1 MQEILIK
8 EILSKNIL
16 IKMTSN
22 NILNFYKMEEN
33 LMLLYKKVV
42 QSRKKVFGEWKIPK
56 KIINLLLTN
65 SKN

>member
-42 QSRKKVFGEWKIPK
+42 QSRKKVFGEWKIQK